1 MVARAGDGLCDT
13 ALSPT
18 RGPEAKEEEQ
28 HRATS
33 PDRDGHRRRR
43 ALGGASRGGGHGDPG
58 HGGGA
63 AEQRRGGVAPG
74 DRREGN
80 GRRVR
85 RVFPTGVTLLVYKGF
100 GLDLAAAGRCNDAD
114 AGAGTCP
121 TSSQI
126 ATGVVSG
133 SASLAGLFATPVT
146 APIGVFLANASNGDL
161 ADVVV
166 EVSVQGTIQSAR
178 GQLIGVNDPTYG
190 YAFRFDPLPTVTAPA
205 GTTVTLDEFTLTV
218 GASATGAGTTPTP
231 KPKLKS
237 CRKGHHHNSKNKCVK
252 NKPKKKKKSGQ
263 EGGHDRR
270 RGGDGG
276 HGDPQPD
283 HQPGDLLRLVA
294 DPAPGSLPRP
304 HPDARRGDRLLA
316 MTVGGARRWV
326 PGRTLRRRWTA
337 GRTSRRTA
345 PGSA

>member
-1 MVARAGDGLCDT
+1 MQRVLTAMVTVGVGLWAALPAAADT
-13 ALSPT
+13 AT
-18 RGPEAKEEEQ
+18 
-28 HRATS
+28 
-33 PDRDGHRRRR
+33 
-43 ALGGASRGGGHGDPG
+43 PG
-58 HGGGA
+58 TVVAQPSNAGA
-63 AEQRRGGVAPG
+63 ASHLVIDAKGTGAGFGG
-74 DRREGN
+74 
-80 GRRVR
+80 
-85 RVFPTGVTLLVYKGF
+85 VFPTGVTLLVYKGF

-252 NKPKKKKKSGQ
+252 NKPKKKKKKTAKKAATTAAVAVTAATVTHNLITNPATCSGSWPTQ
-263 EGGHDRR
+263 LQVRY
-270 RGGDGG
+270 
-276 HGDPQPD
+276 PD
-283 HQPGDLLRLVA
+283 HTQTL
-294 DPAPGSLPRP
+294 
-304 HPDARRGDRLLA
+304 DAA
-316 MTVGGARRWV
+316 IACS
-326 PGRTLRRRWTA
+326 P
-337 GRTSRRTA
+337 
-345 PGSA
+345 